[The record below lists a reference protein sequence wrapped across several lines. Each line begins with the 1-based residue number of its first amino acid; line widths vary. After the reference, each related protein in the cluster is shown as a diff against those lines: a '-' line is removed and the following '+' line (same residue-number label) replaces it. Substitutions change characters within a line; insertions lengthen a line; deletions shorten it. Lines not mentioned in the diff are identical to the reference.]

1 MSKEF
6 KTKTEGLTIR
16 YVEDGEEGLVLQL
29 IKEIAEYEK
38 MSDCVKATEE
48 GLHKALFEQHDC
60 NCLIVEYEKKPIGF
74 CLYFHM
80 IRPPPSRQTVP
91 TGRSVRW
98 KISRRNAWKRNRKRD
113 FPCIDADCRRRGM
126 RSSRMG
132 MS

>member
-60 NCLIVEYEKKPIGF
+60 NCLIVEYEKKPVGF
-74 CLYFHM
+74 PYIFYFL
-80 IRPPPSRQTVP
+80 RANKPVS
-91 TGRSVRW
+91 GRHFRT
-98 KISRRNAWKRNRKRD
+98 RRNAWKRNRKRD

>member
-60 NCLIVEYEKKPIGF
+60 NCLIAEY
-74 CLYFHM
+74 
-80 IRPPPSRQTVP
+80 
-91 TGRSVRW
+91 
-98 KISRRNAWKRNRKRD
+98 
-113 FPCIDADCRRRGM
+113 
-126 RSSRMG
+126 
-132 MS
+132 